1 MGAAFLLV
9 IGAALLPQL
18 ANAYPAADSE
28 VAPAVVPCPGIMA
41 SSPQT
46 LSTTPPPVP
55 LNPCPGIV
63 MSTYFGGSSHD
74 VAKDVAVDVSGNIYI
89 TGYTNS
95 TDFPTTPDAYDP
107 TFNGVPEEYIPGQDI
122 WISIYDVFLAKF
134 TPTGNLVF
142 STFFGGTSVDTA
154 SSIALDASGS
164 VYITGTT
171 RSTDFPTTKDAF
183 DTTFGPRADA
193 FIAKFDPNGAL
204 LYSTF
209 LGGKAVVDGT
219 GEEFGQAIAV
229 DVLGSAYVTGM
240 TSSPDFPIKADVVH
254 RGTSFDV
261 YVAKLNPWG
270 TALEYSAV
278 IGGMGLEW
286 SYSIAVDA
294 QGSAYVAG
302 RTDALDF
309 PVTPG
314 ALDPSIEEDGGVD
327 GYVFK
332 LNPEASALEYSTFL
346 GGSFGDD
353 AAFAVVVDNAGN
365 AYVTGWTNSPD
376 FPTTPGAFDTTISDA
391 QSPQCCDAFVAKL
404 DASGSALLYS
414 TFLGGAK
421 PAGGGYVGVDQ
432 GNGIFVDEFGQ
443 AYVVGTT
450 DSVDFPTSPGAYDAT
465 YNGESWYNQDAFV
478 TKLDPE
484 GSTLAYSTFLGGGDD
499 VLFIETQPERDR
511 CSQDCGDLGYSLVL
525 DSTGNATVVGTTNA
539 LDFPV
544 TEGADDP
551 TFNGGR
557 FDIFIVRMELI
568 PEPNRV
574 PVAYFEVT
582 SSPEDPGHVSADAT
596 NSSDAEDPLD
606 LLEIR
611 WDWEDDGVWDT
622 AWSTVKVASHD
633 YSRDE
638 TYTIRLEVRDTDGL
652 TGEMTREIP
661 VTGIPPVN
669 HEPSL
674 TITEISPSSTIAG
687 HEVTLTAVVSD
698 LDRDSLSWTIAWGDG
713 ATSTGSTPAGGG
725 PITATHSY
733 GIPGTYTI
741 TFTVTDA
748 EGGST
753 SETASVNVSAPPPP
767 PSSGLQPAVLWA
779 LGGVVVAAA
788 AGAGYLAWR
797 RMRTSPK

>member
-46 LSTTPPPVP
+46 LSTPPPPVP

-294 QGSAYVAG
+294 
-302 RTDALDF
+302 
-309 PVTPG
+309 P
-314 ALDPSIEEDGGVD
+314 
-327 GYVFK
+327 
-332 LNPEASALEYSTFL
+332 
-346 GGSFGDD
+346 
-353 AAFAVVVDNAGN
+353 GN

-525 DSTGNATVVGTTNA
+525 DSTGNATVVGTTN
-539 LDFPV
+539 P
-544 TEGADDP
+544 
-551 TFNGGR
+551 
-557 FDIFIVRMELI
+557 
-568 PEPNRV
+568 
-574 PVAYFEVT
+574 
-582 SSPEDPGHVSADAT
+582 
-596 NSSDAEDPLD
+596 
-606 LLEIR
+606 
-611 WDWEDDGVWDT
+611 
-622 AWSTVKVASHD
+622 
-633 YSRDE
+633 
-638 TYTIRLEVRDTDGL
+638 
-652 TGEMTREIP
+652 
-661 VTGIPPVN
+661 
-669 HEPSL
+669 
-674 TITEISPSSTIAG
+674 
-687 HEVTLTAVVSD
+687 
-698 LDRDSLSWTIAWGDG
+698 
-713 ATSTGSTPAGGG
+713 
-725 PITATHSY
+725 
-733 GIPGTYTI
+733 
-741 TFTVTDA
+741 
-748 EGGST
+748 
-753 SETASVNVSAPPPP
+753 
-767 PSSGLQPAVLWA
+767 
-779 LGGVVVAAA
+779 
-788 AGAGYLAWR
+788 
-797 RMRTSPK
+797 